1 MKSKLLTALI
11 AAIGLGAVAAPA
23 QAGVIASSYLG
34 INNFLLLQSVNGQ
47 LQAPTGVSVINDNR
61 NGQLTT
67 TLNGVVVAPPAGS
80 GSATTPLQMPMVQ
93 NGSGDNTGQ
102 DDTSTVLVQG
112 LGNFAAADL
121 YIAGSAIGLGANG
134 MTRSD
139 ASVLGGTNS
148 ATSGATITNNILAT
162 LTFSL
167 GSTET
172 LGFSFDYVGRALA
185 DITSDLFGTD
195 AAANSNSTFSI
206 LVQGTGGVNATIEQL
221 SCQATAFAFAGAN
234 SFNNVCSGSA
244 LTDFLTLNAGTYIVQ
259 ITQASSAHVQA
270 VPEPSSI
277 ALAGLGLLGI
287 GASLRRRKQA

>member
-1 MKSKLLTALI
+1 MKSKLLTALV
-11 AAIGLGAVAAPA
+11 AALGLGAVAAPA

-47 LQAPTGVSVINDNR
+47 LQAPSGVTVINDNR

-67 TLNGVVVAPPAGS
+67 TLNGVVAAPAAGV
-80 GSATTPLQMPMVQ
+80 GSATVTLDMPMVQ
-93 NGSGDNTGQ
+93 NGSGDNAGQ
-102 DDTSTVLVQG
+102 NDTSTVLVQG

-121 YIAGSAIGLGANG
+121 YISGSAIGLGANG

-206 LVQGTGGVNATIEQL
+206 LVQGNGVNATIEQL
-221 SCQATAFAFAGAN
+221 SCQATAFAFSGAN